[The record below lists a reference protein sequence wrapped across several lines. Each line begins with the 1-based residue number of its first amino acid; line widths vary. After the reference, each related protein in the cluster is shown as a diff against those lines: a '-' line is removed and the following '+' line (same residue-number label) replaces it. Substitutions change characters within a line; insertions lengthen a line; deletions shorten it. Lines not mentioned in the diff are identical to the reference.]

1 MPDPK
6 RTRAHAQTVVTVL
19 KFTGL
24 GWIIAA
30 NLIVPTLIGVWLDA
44 IFNTEFIFIVV
55 GVVIGALVTPVSI
68 WQFVRIFFKNTN
80 KNP

>member
-6 RTRAHAQTVVTVL
+6 LTRDRTQTVVTVL

-44 IFNTEFIFIVV
+44 IFNTEFIFIVI